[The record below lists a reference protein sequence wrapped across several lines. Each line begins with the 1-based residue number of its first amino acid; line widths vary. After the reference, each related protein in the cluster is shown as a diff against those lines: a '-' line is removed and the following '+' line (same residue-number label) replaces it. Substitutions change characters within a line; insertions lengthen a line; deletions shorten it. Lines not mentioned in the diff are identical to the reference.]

1 MNNPRMTGRR
11 LSAAILLTVAIVA
24 VFVVRLVD
32 LQVVRAEDLNA
43 ASLDKRA
50 VGTTTYGLRGEILD
64 TNGVV
69 LADSVLRYEITAA
82 PVNVNPTFARTV
94 EDDDGKKSKVEVS
107 TLEALEEIAAITG
120 DDAAAMYLTLTSDP
134 TSNYTVLAKGLDTE
148 QYRAVRDLNIPWVIP
163 QSKPVRTYPNGA
175 VAGSLVGFMG
185 TDGPLNGLE
194 YTESDCLAGVDGTST
209 YERGVDGVRL
219 PGSTVTTEEAVNGG
233 TLKLTI
239 DSDLQWFV
247 AQRLAEQAIAIGA
260 DSASAVVV
268 RIKDGHLM
276 SMVDWP
282 AVDPNNVDATHVDYM
297 GSLAFSGAYEQG
309 STFKPLSAAILLE
322 EGAATPA
329 TQVTVPALYSTPEG
343 GKVRDATAHPTQ
355 QLTLAGVIQ
364 NSSNVG
370 ISMLSTRLPNSTR
383 YEYLKKF
390 GIGEYTAV
398 GFQGESR
405 GILASHWDSQQKYDV
420 AYGQGVSATLAQM
433 AGAYQALGNGGVRL
447 PLTLVESCTLAD
459 GTVVPRPAQEPVK
472 VVSESAADQVI
483 QMMESVTTGGELAT
497 LLTIPGYR
505 VAAKSGTAQLAVNGV
520 YSSERVVSVA
530 GMAPAEDPEY
540 AVIVSFVKPD
550 TIKTSA
556 AAAPTFQKIMT
567 QVLKTYRVEPST
579 QPAPNLPTTW

>member
-1 MNNPRMTGRR
+1 MTGRR
-11 LSAAILLTVAIVA
+11 LSVAILLTVAIVA

-43 ASLDKRA
+43 ASLNKRA
-50 VGTTTYGLRGEILD
+50 VGTTTFGLRGEIVD

-69 LADSVLRYEITAA
+69 LADTVLRYDITAA
-82 PVNVNPTFARTV
+82 PVNVKPTFDRTV
-94 EDDDGKKSKVEVS
+94 EDEDGKRTKVEVS
-107 TLEALEEIAAITG
+107 TLDALEEVAAITG
-120 DDAAAMYLTLTSDP
+120 GDAAAMYITLTEDP
-134 TSNYTVLAKGLDTE
+134 TSNYMVLIKGLDTE
-148 QYRAVRDLNIPWVIP
+148 QYRAVRDLNIPWIYP
-163 QSKPVRTYPNGA
+163 QSKPTRTYPNGA
-175 VAGSLVGFMG
+175 VAGNLVGFVG

-194 YTESDCLAGVDGTST
+194 YTENACLAGVDGKST

-219 PGSTVTTEEAVNGG
+219 PGSTVTTEEAINGG
-233 TLKLTI
+233 TLQLTI

-247 AQRLAEQAIAIGA
+247 SQRLAEQAIAIGA

-282 AVDPNNVDATHVDYM
+282 AVDPNNVDSTPVDNL

-322 EGAATPA
+322 EGAATPT
-329 TQVTVPALYSTPEG
+329 TQATVPSLYVTPEG
-343 GKVRDATAHPTQ
+343 GKVRDAFGHPTQ
-355 QLTLAGVIQ
+355 QLTLTGIIQ

-370 ISMLSTRLPNSTR
+370 ISMLSTQLPNSTR
-383 YEYLKKF
+383 YEYLRKF
-390 GIGEYTAV
+390 GLGAQTAV
-398 GFQGESR
+398 GFQGEAS
-405 GILASHWDSQQKYDV
+405 GILSEHWDSQQKYDV

-433 AGAYQALGNGGVRL
+433 ASAYQTLGNGGVRL

-459 GTVVPRPAQEPVK
+459 GTVVPRQVVEPVT
-472 VVSESAADQVI
+472 VVSESTADQVV
-483 QMMESVTTGGELAT
+483 QMMESVATGGELAMR
-497 LLTIPGYR
+497 LTIPGYR

-520 YSSERVVSVA
+520 YSSERVVSVV

-540 AVIVSFVKPD
+540 AVIVRFVKPD